1 MTEEPAEAR
10 RQRGATLLDL
20 AREDLELCGVEELN
34 ERIELLSL
42 EIERARAQLAR
53 KEATRAA
60 ADALFTRRD

>member
-34 ERIELLSL
+34 ERIQILTL
-42 EIERARAQLAR
+42 EIERARVQLAR

-60 ADALFTRRD
+60 ADALFSRRD

>member
-34 ERIELLSL
+34 ERIEILTL
-42 EIERARAQLAR
+42 EIDRARAQLAR
-53 KEATRAA
+53 KETTRAA
-60 ADALFTRRD
+60 ADALFSRRD

>member
-10 RQRGATLLDL
+10 RQRGAALLDL
-20 AREDLELCGVEELN
+20 AREDLELCGVEELH
-34 ERIELLSL
+34 ERIEILSA

-60 ADALFTRRD
+60 ADALFSRRD